1 MKEKKV
7 SQGVQL
13 GAYKLVESIA
23 SNLSNQVINDA
34 NVWSQAL
41 VLVKRTIENKGMQN
55 ELKVSAFSSLRK
67 LLKHP
72 LQANSSAT

>member
-1 MKEKKV
+1 M
-7 SQGVQL
+7 QL
-13 GAYKLVESIA
+13 GAYKLVESIT

-41 VLVKRTIENKGMQN
+41 VLVKRTIENKGVQN

-72 LQANSSAT
+72 L